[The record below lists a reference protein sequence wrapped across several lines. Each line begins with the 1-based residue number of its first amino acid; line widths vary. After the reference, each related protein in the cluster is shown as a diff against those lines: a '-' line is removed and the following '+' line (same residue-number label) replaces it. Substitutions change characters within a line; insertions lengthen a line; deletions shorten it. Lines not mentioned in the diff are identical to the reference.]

1 MNYLNRHQFDLGAE
15 SQHDAK
21 VSTQALKRRADQIRQ
36 QISMQSVSNSVEVTK
51 LEHELAQTL
60 GELDQKQ
67 EAWSLAYK
75 SFEFF
80 LKRQE
85 WERATEA
92 CDTMFR
98 LDHENSLIAL
108 GHGLWLSITFPM
120 DLSLTIAQ
128 LKHVIDDT
136 PEDSDGAA
144 VAAAMAGYI
153 NTLRGGD
160 DSSSEITL
168 VVGQLLND
176 VARQHSQVQDQSAFD
191 AWFERLEL
199 NQPAKLVVRMR
210 NIIDVLVQDNW
221 WFDRIALQQLIP
233 EEEP

>member
-21 VSTQALKRRADQIRQ
+21 VSTEVLERKADQIRQ
-36 QISMQSVSNSVEVTK
+36 QIAMLASADRLQAAL
-51 LEHELAQTL
+51 LEHELAQLL

-67 EAWSLAYK
+67 PAWTLAFS
-75 SFEFF
+75 SFQYF
-80 LKRQE
+80 LDRQE
-85 WERATEA
+85 WERAAET
-92 CDTMFR
+92 CDTLFR
-98 LDHENSLIAL
+98 LDHDESLVAL

-153 NTLRGGD
+153 HSLRGGD
-160 DSSSEITL
+160 DSSSELTL
-168 VVGQLLND
+168 VIGQLLND
-176 VARQHSQVQDQSAFD
+176 VARQHGNIQEQTAFD
-191 AWFERLEL
+191 EWFKRLEL
-199 NQPAKLVVRMR
+199 DQPAKLVVRMR

-221 WFDRIALQQLIP
+221 WFDRESLQQQIP
-233 EEEP
+233 EA